1 MIFGKLGNVFQDSS
15 EDNGGIGWGM
25 DISFCFIDAEIGEA
39 MGAVIIGRGDVWVAG
54 FDILTF
60 VLRPFFVAV
69 EIFHVGSEI
78 A

>member
-1 MIFGKLGNVFQDSS
+1 
-15 EDNGGIGWGM
+15 M